1 MKDKCIVCQ
10 KKTLYDKEDHIDFRI
25 GYIEGAGQLCL
36 DCYDNVVILGWDK
49 VPSKE
54 NAKGVNNE
62 NNEILFGD
70 LVWALQSF

>member
-54 NAKGVNNE
+54 NVKVVNNE
-62 NNEILFGD
+62 NNKIL
-70 LVWALQSF
+70 

>member
-54 NAKGVNNE
+54 NVKGVNNE
-62 NNEILFGD
+62 NNKILLCR
-70 LVWALQSF
+70 LVWPL

>member
-54 NAKGVNNE
+54 NV
-62 NNEILFGD
+62 
-70 LVWALQSF
+70 